1 MFATD
6 FTPVITTAGA
16 SRLIAGERALPFTA
30 SLPLALPIG
39 CRA

>member
-6 FTPVITTAGA
+6 STPFIAVTTAGVF
-16 SRLIAGERALPFTA
+16 LLPVGERALLL
-30 SLPLALPIG
+30 SLPIG

>member
-6 FTPVITTAGA
+6 SIPVITTAGA
-16 SRLIAGERALPFTA
+16 SELIAGERALPSSA
-30 SLPLALPIG
+30 SLLLSLPIG